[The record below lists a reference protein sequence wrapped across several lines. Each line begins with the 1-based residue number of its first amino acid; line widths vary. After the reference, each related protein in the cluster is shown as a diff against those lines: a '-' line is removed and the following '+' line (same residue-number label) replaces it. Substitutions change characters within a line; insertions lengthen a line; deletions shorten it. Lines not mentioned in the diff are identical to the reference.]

1 MSSVPREKWWK
12 IQWYSKDDTPEERK
26 FIVKLDALL
35 VPYLLVAYWV
45 KHLDQA
51 NLSNAYV
58 AGMKEDLGFH
68 GNELVQLQSMYSIGV
83 VFGQIPF
90 VFLFTYIPMYWTI
103 PFMDVM
109 WGVFTLLQYRATSF
123 GQMAAYRFFAAFFPA
138 VHFVLGSWYR
148 GHEINRRGGVFYTG
162 YGLGSMTSSLLA
174 SAATSNLHGVYGL
187 AGWRWLY
194 IICFVITI
202 PVGIIG
208 FFVLPGTVAQPNRW
222 FLSKEEVEVAR
233 RRLERDGHKTSGK
246 LKVHHIRRTLTS
258 PRFWA
263 VAFID
268 ILWKNAGLYK
278 TQGSYLLWIKSLG
291 RYSASKVN
299 QLGSIAP
306 GLGIFWAL
314 LACFASD
321 LLIGPVW
328 AICFSSLWNSVCC
341 LILTI
346 WNVPEGAL
354 WFAFT
359 TSFWANAMSTVFHG
373 WVNNLLRDSPE
384 ERSFTLVLI
393 NTIAEATTAVI
404 PLGVFKTIES
414 PTFPKG
420 YPFCFGC
427 AVSVIVVTL
436 ALAWYEKRN
445 QRLLVQRDDVED
457 SGLEN
462 DGSISASPNEQGLTV
477 QSSSNW
483 KN

>member
-1 MSSVPREKWWK
+1 
-12 IQWYSKDDTPEERK
+12 
-26 FIVKLDALL
+26 
-35 VPYLLVAYWV
+35 
-45 KHLDQA
+45 
-51 NLSNAYV
+51 
-58 AGMKEDLGFH
+58 
-68 GNELVQLQSMYSIGV
+68 
-83 VFGQIPF
+83 
-90 VFLFTYIPMYWTI
+90 
-103 PFMDVM
+103 
-109 WGVFTLLQYRATSF
+109 
-123 GQMAAYRFFAAFFPA
+123 MAAYRFFLEPWLIVIQQAAFFPA

-187 AGWRWLY
+187 AGWRCLY

-202 PVGIIG
+202 PVGIIC

-222 FLSKEEVEVAR
+222 FLSKEDVEVTK
-233 RRLERDGHKTSGK
+233 RRLEQDGHKTSGK

-299 QLGSIAP
+299 QLGSTSMLRFRP
-306 GLGIFWAL
+306 PHWAGMGHL
-314 LACFASD
+314 
-321 LLIGPVW
+321 LLI
-328 AICFSSLWNSVCC
+328 ALE
-341 LILTI
+341 L
-346 WNVPEGAL
+346 GAL

-427 AVSVIVVTL
+427 AVGVIVVTL
-436 ALAWYEKRN
+436 ALAWYEERN
-445 QRLLVQRDDVED
+445 RRLRIQRDDVED

-462 DGSISASPNEQGLTV
+462 NESISVSPDDQVFTV
-477 QSSSNW
+477 QSSNHS
-483 KN
+483 KS